1 MSDDLPDGRRDDP
14 RDDGGEDM
22 GRSQTGAQAGIE
34 TPAPVGYRKDGRPFK
49 EGNAREDGSYAV
61 GRNRTPEHSRF
72 AKGDGRKRG
81 RRKKGVRN
89 ADTEFIRELGRKVT
103 IKENGKERKVS
114 KSHAVD
120 LRLIDNAT
128 RKGDNRAIE
137 MVDQRRQ
144 RIAENAEASRHYQTL
159 GNEEMLSAY
168 LRQRAAEL
176 QIDPDLFGDAEAE
189 DAGGEQ
195 AGDWG

>member
-1 MSDDLPDGRRDDP
+1 MSDDRRDGGRDDP
-14 RDDGGEDM
+14 PDDGGEDM
-22 GRSQTGAQAGIE
+22 GRPQTAAE
-34 TPAPVGYRKDGRPFK
+34 TSAPVGYRKDGRPFK

-72 AKGDGRKRG
+72 AKDDGRKRG

-89 ADTEFIRELGRKVT
+89 ADTEFMRELGRKVT

-137 MVDQRRQ
+137 MIDQRRQ
-144 RIAENAEASRHYQTL
+144 RIAEKAEASRHYQTL
-159 GNEEMLSAY
+159 GNEEILSAY
-168 LRQRAAEL
+168 LRQRSAEL
-176 QIDPDLFGDAEAE
+176 QIDPDLFGDPEPE
-189 DAGGEQ
+189 NAGQEQ
-195 AGDWG
+195 AGD

>member
-1 MSDDLPDGRRDDP
+1 MSDEGDNENMPPEGR
-14 RDDGGEDM
+14 
-22 GRSQTGAQAGIE
+22 
-34 TPAPVGYRKDGRPFK
+34 RKDGKPFK

-61 GRNRTPEHSRF
+61 GRNRTPKNTRF

-89 ADTEFIRELGRKVT
+89 ADTEFQRELARKVT

-144 RIAENAEASRHYQTL
+144 RIAENAEASRHYHAL
-159 GNEEMLSAY
+159 ADSEILDSY
-168 LRQRAAEL
+168 LRERTAEL
-176 QIDPDLFGDAEAE
+176 SIDPGLFGDPEPSTPAEEKA
-189 DAGGEQ
+189 D
-195 AGDWG
+195 D